1 MWNQMT
7 LVKVS
12 YSPRVCR
19 CVDFSVFVFRREILS
34 FILTKRGGEVN
45 IQTWGG
51 GNIRPTLFY
60 PGTDC
65 CFCQLA
71 SLREPAKLSS
81 PSIFIH
87 WHSAPRQLEV
97 QAHSKQAREGGWVL
111 FFLPLLLQ
119 QQKFFLADW
128 QHHHFNPVE
137 VLGDGVIWRGWKRLG
152 QKYWRGT
159 STFVI

>member
-34 FILTKRGGEVN
+34 FILTKRGGGSEHSDLG
-45 IQTWGG
+45 GG

-60 PGTDC
+60 PGADC

-87 WHSAPRQLEV
+87 
-97 QAHSKQAREGGWVL
+97 
-111 FFLPLLLQ
+111 
-119 QQKFFLADW
+119 
-128 QHHHFNPVE
+128 
-137 VLGDGVIWRGWKRLG
+137 
-152 QKYWRGT
+152 
-159 STFVI
+159 